1 VTRGQAVGILLVLL
15 GVVYA
20 GLYFAWQRKRR
31 RYLSAAVA
39 VDRGPTGDPAPGIVT
54 GSRGEDSDREPGI
67 QVAPSEADYDVR
79 AEGTYISTTTARSR
93 HERVTVEGLGNP
105 SVAVLLV
112 HRGDAEHLVEI
123 RRTGEQ
129 DVFITAERLKAF
141 RRDRGMAGKF
151 LGSPR
156 LAVLT
161 WRADDGALY
170 ETGFLPRHRAD
181 LERIEAALWWHTG
194 ARELQEPVKPPD
206 PGLTAD
212 YEKSPETSTS
222 RTEAATGAEAA
233 TGTESPDKTV
243 EQALDEPAEET
254 PDETPEET
262 PDETPEETPDPSHA
276 QSKDDV

>member
-1 VTRGQAVGILLVLL
+1 MSRGQAVGILLVLL

-105 SVAVLLV
+105 SAAVLLV

-194 ARELQEPVKPPD
+194 ARELQEPVQPPD

-212 YEKSPETSTS
+212 YEKSPDTSTS
-222 RTEAATGAEAA
+222 RTNAA
-233 TGTESPDKTV
+233 ESPD
-243 EQALDEPAEET
+243 QAVDQTLDESAEETPQET
-254 PDETPEET
+254 PDETP
-262 PDETPEETPDPSHA
+262 DASHA
-276 QSKDDV
+276 QSKDNV